1 MKTIALM
8 MVAMMLPLLFP
19 TIATADTTR
28 AELEVTAKAE
38 RVVMADR
45 AEFRFTVREFGSTL
59 SEAVQ
64 EATKATDAV
73 VQRLLALGIPKH
85 RVTTQGFKSNENAGK
100 KAFLSSAK
108 DYFASIETRVVVD
121 SVDKLAVIVGVVSD
135 ANVHHLSNIDFTLEN
150 RGPLMREVRREA
162 ARVAREKAEDIMGGL
177 QGTLGRVLHVSES
190 TGDSYSA
197 AMSNAIS
204 RNYSNAK
211 GGIVAVALDN
221 VAAAPL
227 SLNVP
232 EITLSVRLAVR
243 YALKE

>member
-8 MVAMMLPLLFP
+8 LVAVMLPLLFP
-19 TIATADTTR
+19 TNATADTTR

-59 SEAVQ
+59 SEAVH

-85 RVTTQGFKSNENAGK
+85 KVTNQYFKSNENAGK

-121 SVDKLAVIVGVVSD
+121 SVDKLALVVGLVSD

-150 RGPLMREVRREA
+150 RGALMREVRKEA
-162 ARVAREKAEDIMGGL
+162 ARIAREKAEDVMGEL
-177 QGTLGRVLHVSES
+177 HGTLGRVLHVSET
-190 TGDSYSA
+190 TGDSYSG
-197 AMSNAIS
+197 AMSNVVM
-204 RNYSNAK
+204 
-211 GGIVAVALDN
+211 GGYRLNKEATAVASDDH
-221 VAAAPL
+221 AAAPL